1 MNLNEKKY
9 VRVIFQLE
17 PDRHEFIK
25 QEAEKK
31 GLSISQYLRNLVREK
46 FYSGRFTSMVEEQRQ
61 ERIDDGFEQDQI
73 AMLDKLRSKFADSS
87 TGFKSEDEFPVKYD
101 SLTGMRL

>member
-1 MNLNEKKY
+1 MDDKKY

-25 QEAEKK
+25 REAEKK

-46 FYSGRFTSMVEEQRQ
+46 FYSGRFTSMYEEQRQ
-61 ERIDDGFEQDQI
+61 ERLNDGFEQDTQ
-73 AMLDKLRSKFADSS
+73 AMLDKLRGKFAVKPDYS
-87 TGFKSEDEFPVKYD
+87 FK
-101 SLTGMRL
+101 

>member
-1 MNLNEKKY
+1 MDDKKY

-17 PDRHEFIK
+17 PDRHEFVK

-46 FYSGRFTSMVEEQRQ
+46 FYSGRFTSMYEEQRQ
-61 ERIDDGFEQDQI
+61 ERLNDGFEKDTQ
-73 AMLDKLRSKFADSS
+73 AMLDNLRNKFADST

>member
-1 MNLNEKKY
+1 MDDKKY

-25 QEAEKK
+25 QEAEKR

-46 FYSGRFTSMVEEQRQ
+46 FYSGRFTSMQEEQRQ
-61 ERIDDGFEQDQI
+61 ERLNDGFEQATQ
-73 AMLDKLRSKFADSS
+73 AMLDKLRGKFANKPDYS
-87 TGFKSEDEFPVKYD
+87 FK
-101 SLTGMRL
+101 

>member
-1 MNLNEKKY
+1 MDDKKY

-25 QEAEKK
+25 QEAEKR

-46 FYSGRFTSMVEEQRQ
+46 FYSGRFTSMYEEQRQ
-61 ERIDDGFEQDQI
+61 ERLKDGFERDHL
-73 AMLDKLRSKFADSS
+73 ATWDKLRGKSKEDALAMIDSIQ
-87 TGFKSEDEFPVKYD
+87 TPRKKYD
-101 SLTGMRL
+101 SLTGMPL

>member
-1 MNLNEKKY
+1 MDDKKY

-25 QEAEKK
+25 QEAEKR

-46 FYSGRFTSMVEEQRQ
+46 FYSGRFTSMYEEQRQ
-61 ERIDDGFEQDQI
+61 ERLNDGFEQDHM
-73 AMLDKLRSKFADSS
+73 AMLNKVRSKFADSS

>member
-1 MNLNEKKY
+1 MDDKKY

-25 QEAEKK
+25 QEAEKR

-61 ERIDDGFEQDQI
+61 ELIDDGFEQDTQ
-73 AMLDKLRSKFADSS
+73 AMLDKLRGKFANKPDYS
-87 TGFKSEDEFPVKYD
+87 FK
-101 SLTGMRL
+101 

>member
-1 MNLNEKKY
+1 MDDKKY

-25 QEAEKK
+25 REAEKR

-46 FYSGRFTSMVEEQRQ
+46 FYSGRFTSMYEEQRQ
-61 ERIDDGFEQDQI
+61 ERLNDGFEQDTQ
-73 AMLDKLRSKFADSS
+73 AMLDKLRGKFANKPDYS
-87 TGFKSEDEFPVKYD
+87 FK
-101 SLTGMRL
+101 

>member
-1 MNLNEKKY
+1 MDDKKY

-25 QEAEKK
+25 REAEKR

-46 FYSGRFTSMVEEQRQ
+46 FYSGRFTSIYEEQRQ
-61 ERIDDGFEQDQI
+61 ERLNDGFEQDTQ
-73 AMLDKLRSKFADSS
+73 AVLDKLRSKFANKPDYS
-87 TGFKSEDEFPVKYD
+87 FK
-101 SLTGMRL
+101 

>member
-1 MNLNEKKY
+1 MDDKKY

-25 QEAEKK
+25 REAEKR

-61 ERIDDGFEQDQI
+61 ERIDDGFEQDTQ
-73 AMLDKLRSKFADSS
+73 AMLDKLRSKFANKPDYS
-87 TGFKSEDEFPVKYD
+87 FK
-101 SLTGMRL
+101 

>member
-1 MNLNEKKY
+1 MDDKKY

-25 QEAEKK
+25 REAEKR

-46 FYSGRFTSMVEEQRQ
+46 FYSGRFTSMYEEQRQ
-61 ERIDDGFEQDQI
+61 ERLNDGFEQDTQ
-73 AMLDKLRSKFADSS
+73 AMLDKLRGKFSDN
-87 TGFKSEDEFPVKYD
+87 KVD
-101 SLTGMRL
+101 SLTGMPL

>member
-1 MNLNEKKY
+1 MDDKKY

-25 QEAEKK
+25 QEAEKR

-61 ERIDDGFEQDQI
+61 ERIDDGFEQDTQ
-73 AMLDKLRSKFADSS
+73 AMLDKLRSKFAKSS

-101 SLTGMRL
+101 SLTGMQL

>member
-1 MNLNEKKY
+1 MDDRKY

-17 PDRHEFIK
+17 PDRHEFKK

-46 FYSGRFTSMVEEQRQ
+46 YYSGRFTSMVEEQRQ
-61 ERIDDGFEQDQI
+61 ERIDDGFEQDTQ
-73 AMLDKLRSKFADSS
+73 AMLDKLRSKFADKPDYS
-87 TGFKSEDEFPVKYD
+87 FK
-101 SLTGMRL
+101 

>member
-1 MNLNEKKY
+1 MDDKKY

-46 FYSGRFTSMVEEQRQ
+46 FYSGRFTSMYEEQRQ
-61 ERIDDGFEQDQI
+61 ERLNDGFEQDTQ
-73 AMLDKLRSKFADSS
+73 AVLDKLRSKFANKPDYS
-87 TGFKSEDEFPVKYD
+87 FK
-101 SLTGMRL
+101 

>member
-1 MNLNEKKY
+1 MDDKKY

-25 QEAEKK
+25 QEAEKR

-46 FYSGRFTSMVEEQRQ
+46 FYSGRFTSMYEEQRQ
-61 ERIDDGFEQDQI
+61 ERLNDGFEQDTQ
-73 AMLDKLRSKFADSS
+73 AMLDKLRGNFANKPDYS
-87 TGFKSEDEFPVKYD
+87 FK
-101 SLTGMRL
+101 

>member
-1 MNLNEKKY
+1 MDDRKY

-46 FYSGRFTSMVEEQRQ
+46 FYSGRFTSMYEEQRQ
-61 ERIDDGFEQDQI
+61 ERINDGFEQDHQ
-73 AMLDKLRSKFADSS
+73 AMLDKLRSKFADTPDFSY
-87 TGFKSEDEFPVKYD
+87 K
-101 SLTGMRL
+101 

>member
-1 MNLNEKKY
+1 MDDKKY

-61 ERIDDGFEQDQI
+61 ERIDDGFEQDTQ
-73 AMLDKLRSKFADSS
+73 AMLDKLRSKFAKSS

>member
-1 MNLNEKKY
+1 MDDKKY

-25 QEAEKK
+25 REAEKK

-46 FYSGRFTSMVEEQRQ
+46 FYSGRFTSIYEEQRQ
-61 ERIDDGFEQDQI
+61 ERLNDGFEQDTQ
-73 AMLDKLRSKFADSS
+73 AMLDKLRSKFADKPDYS
-87 TGFKSEDEFPVKYD
+87 FK
-101 SLTGMRL
+101 

>member
-1 MNLNEKKY
+1 MNLNDKKY

-25 QEAEKK
+25 REAEKK

-46 FYSGRFTSMVEEQRQ
+46 YYSGRFTSMVEEQRQ
-61 ERIDDGFEQDQI
+61 ERIDDGFEQDHI
-73 AMLDKLRSKFADSS
+73 AMLDKLQSKFADKPDYS
-87 TGFKSEDEFPVKYD
+87 FK
-101 SLTGMRL
+101 

>member
-1 MNLNEKKY
+1 MDDKKY

-46 FYSGRFTSMVEEQRQ
+46 YYSGRFTSMVEEQRQ
-61 ERIDDGFEQDQI
+61 ERIDDGFEQDHQAI
-73 AMLDKLRSKFADSS
+73 LDKIREKMNKQTINL
-87 TGFKSEDEFPVKYD
+87 ENV
-101 SLTGMRL
+101 L

>member
-1 MNLNEKKY
+1 MDDKKY

-25 QEAEKK
+25 QEAEKR

-46 FYSGRFTSMVEEQRQ
+46 FYSGRFTSMYEEQRQ
-61 ERIDDGFEQDQI
+61 ERLNDGFEQDHI
-73 AMLDKLRSKFADSS
+73 AMLDKIRSKLADSS
-87 TGFKSEDEFPVKYD
+87 TGYKSENEFPVKYD
-101 SLTGMRL
+101 SLTGMQL

>member
-1 MNLNEKKY
+1 MDDKKY

-25 QEAEKK
+25 QEAEKR

-61 ERIDDGFEQDQI
+61 ERIDDGFEQDTQ
-73 AMLDKLRSKFADSS
+73 AMLDKLRSRSKEDALAMIDSIQIPR
-87 TGFKSEDEFPVKYD
+87 KKYD
-101 SLTGMRL
+101 SLTGMPL

>member
-1 MNLNEKKY
+1 MDDKKY

-61 ERIDDGFEQDQI
+61 DRIDDGFEKDQM
-73 AMLDKLRSKFADSS
+73 AMLEKIRNRFSDKPNYSYK
-87 TGFKSEDEFPVKYD
+87 
-101 SLTGMRL
+101 